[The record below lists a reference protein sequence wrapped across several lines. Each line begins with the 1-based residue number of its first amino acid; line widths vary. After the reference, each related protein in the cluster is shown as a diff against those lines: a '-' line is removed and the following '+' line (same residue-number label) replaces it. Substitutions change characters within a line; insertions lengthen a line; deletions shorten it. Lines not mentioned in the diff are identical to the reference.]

1 MTAQL
6 SPDHDELVAFLE
18 WLPGAPARSAA
29 IGFDGFV
36 DRIAH
41 IATTQAGVPQTPLFA
56 KVGDFGRYLID
67 SPGQSSSFAL
77 RAISRAVG
85 GNMPIMG
92 HALGQLGT
100 RVACVGMVG
109 YPEVAPVFKQMSD
122 NCELLGFADPVHTTA
137 LEFEDGKLLFAET
150 EVLDALDWD
159 TVRNRIGLDTLRD
172 AFADRGLIGLVN
184 WSEIRNS
191 GEIWRGLFADVIR
204 PDAGSPR
211 PRIVV
216 DLADCSRKS
225 TLETIDMLEL
235 LRELSMVGPLTLILN
250 EGEARLVHERI
261 GGPADASLHSIGAGI
276 FSRVGLAQIVVRN
289 AWEANGW
296 DADGAINVPTFHTAT
311 PRVQT
316 GAGDNFNAGFSLGQL
331 FDLSLG
337 SSLALGVAVAGFYVR
352 EGTSPKPEQLSAF
365 LKSSAGMVSVDVA
378 SGASS

>member
-1 MTAQL
+1 MTTEF
-6 SPDHDELVAFLE
+6 SPDYEELVAFLE
-18 WLPGAPARSAA
+18 FLPEAPSRSAA

-41 IATTQAGVPQTPLFA
+41 ISTTQAGVAQAPLFP

-77 RAISRAVG
+77 RATSRAVG

-109 YPEVAPVFKQMSD
+109 YPEVAPVFNQMSD

-150 EVLDALDWD
+150 EVLDALDWE
-159 TVRNRIGLDTLRD
+159 TVRNRIGLDNLRN

-191 GEIWRGLFADVIR
+191 GEIWRGLFADVVR
-204 PDAGSPR
+204 PASGSPR

-225 TLETIDMLEL
+225 TLETIDLLEL
-235 LRELSMVGPLTLILN
+235 LRELSAVGPLTLILN

-261 GGPADASLHSIGAGI
+261 GGTSDASLQGIGAGI

-296 DADGAINVPTFHTAT
+296 DADGAISVPTFYTAA

-331 FDLSLG
+331 FDLSLR
-337 SSLALGVAVAGFYVR
+337 SSLALGVAVAGYYVR
-352 EGTSPKPEQLSAF
+352 EGRSPEPAELSAF
-365 LKSSAGMVSVDVA
+365 LQSNAGMVGVDA
-378 SGASS
+378 AANS